1 MITALPLELW
11 LEQRDK
17 FDKGVDWVFEG
28 LNGDRHMFSFEY
40 ELGFLLYSFSL
51 GIL

>member
-17 FDKGVDWVFEG
+17 FDKGVDWVLEG
-28 LNGDRHMFSFEY
+28 LMVY
-40 ELGFLLYSFSL
+40 W
-51 GIL
+51 